1 MYWLETFQVGDRMK
15 AKRKLT
21 FGSYHNYKKGNFS
34 MAKRKRRAV
43 LTAFLLGTALLLLI
57 GGVSFVTFSQEGE
70 LSVPEIAGITVEDVN
85 VSGCVDCHYKES
97 DETDYRLSTSLG
109 ELVEEG
115 KHPDV
120 SAMVN
125 TIPDDCVMC
134 HSEQMAEGMGTEP
147 LGPMMHKIHLVG
159 GADNY
164 FITGFEGQCTHCHG
178 FDEATGGFS
187 IKSGEE
193 G

>member
-1 MYWLETFQVGDRMK
+1 MGRNESK
-15 AKRKLT
+15 EELT
-21 FGSYHNYKKGNFS
+21 FRSYHFSKKGNCS
-34 MAKRKRRAV
+34 MSKRKRRVVLAV
-43 LTAFLLGTALLLLI
+43 FVVGTLMLLLV
-57 GGVSFVTFSQEGE
+57 GGIALVTFSQEGE
-70 LSVPEIAGITVEDVN
+70 LAMPEIPGITVDDVKAD
-85 VSGCVDCHYKES
+85 GCVDCHYKES
-97 DETDYRLSTSLG
+97 DEKDYRLSTSLK
-109 ELVEEG
+109 ELSEQG

-134 HSEQMAEGMGTEP
+134 HSEQMAEGMGTEA

-164 FITGFEGQCTHCHG
+164 FITGYEGQCTHCHAL
-178 FDEATGGFS
+178 DMETGGFS

>member
-1 MYWLETFQVGDRMK
+1 
-15 AKRKLT
+15 
-21 FGSYHNYKKGNFS
+21 
-34 MAKRKRRAV
+34 MAKRKRRVV
-43 LTAFLLGTALLLLI
+43 LTAVLLGTVLLLLI
-57 GGVSFVTFSQEGE
+57 GGVAFVTFSQEGE
-70 LSVPEIAGITVEDVN
+70 PAMPEIPGITVEDVN
-85 VSGCVDCHYKES
+85 VNGCVDCHNNDIADS
-97 DETDYRLSTSLG
+97 DYRLSTSLG

-120 SAMVN
+120 SAMV
-125 TIPDDCVMC
+125 TTVPDDCVMC

-159 GADNY
+159 GAENH
-164 FITGFEGQCTHCHG
+164 FIAGYQGQCTHCHG
-178 FDEATGGFS
+178 FKEETGEFS

>member
-1 MYWLETFQVGDRMK
+1 LAGGILIWEEKNESKG
-15 AKRKLT
+15 KLT
-21 FGSYHNYKKGNFS
+21 FGSHDNSRKGNLS
-34 MAKRKRRAV
+34 MSKRKGRV
-43 LTAFLLGTALLLLI
+43 FLTALLVGTSLLLV
-57 GGVSFVTFSQEGE
+57 GGIAFVTFGQQGE
-70 LSVPEIAGITVEDVN
+70 PAMPEIPGITVDDVK

-97 DETDYRLSTSLG
+97 DERDYRLSTSLG

-159 GADNY
+159 GAENH
-164 FITGFEGQCTHCHG
+164 FIAGYQGQCTHCHG
-178 FDEATGGFS
+178 FNEETGGFS